1 MKFHITK
8 ILLPF
13 SLLTASI
20 APAVAQEVQLSP
32 NTIVVDSGSDLR
44 CRLDKGLR
52 ITKAGEPITARLVEP
67 VYIGTVLA
75 IPKGS
80 TIQGLVSSVSTAPWS
95 KRTGRL
101 LNGDFTPPRSA
112 NVTFDHLVLSDGN
125 SLPIRTD
132 TTVGVSGLKTAKYLP
147 KSQHSGVRGI
157 VKDAVRPVRE
167 PNKLQRLREA
177 ALRSLPYHPE
187 YLDQG
192 TIFDAVLLD
201 PITAPVP
208 VKSQADVDPPS
219 GENYL
224 RVRLLTPLKSQ
235 MIARGE
241 SIEAVVSQPYYNADH
256 FLLYPA
262 GTKLEGTVI
271 RAKSAGWMKRNGA
284 LLFSFHSVLT
294 RDGTTST
301 LRGTVIEV
309 EGAGYQALAIGQE
322 GDIKA
327 TTSLLTQLRAPLSLI
342 SPSTSLTDSTA
353 WSRAGNGEKG
363 FGLLGA
369 GAAQA
374 SAVTAAGFGY
384 YGAAMQIYK
393 VFIAKG
399 SNVDLPTYTPI
410 FLRVNEELQSSS
422 LESVATRA
430 VAEDLDAKIETLLN
444 TTTRR

>member
-1 MKFHITK
+1 
-8 ILLPF
+8 
-13 SLLTASI
+13 
-20 APAVAQEVQLSP
+20 
-32 NTIVVDSGSDLR
+32 
-44 CRLDKGLR
+44 
-52 ITKAGEPITARLVEP
+52 
-67 VYIGTVLA
+67 
-75 IPKGS
+75 
-80 TIQGLVSSVSTAPWS
+80 
-95 KRTGRL
+95 
-101 LNGDFTPPRSA
+101 
-112 NVTFDHLVLSDGN
+112 
-125 SLPIRTD
+125 
-132 TTVGVSGLKTAKYLP
+132 
-147 KSQHSGVRGI
+147 
-157 VKDAVRPVRE
+157 
-167 PNKLQRLREA
+167 
-177 ALRSLPYHPE
+177 
-187 YLDQG
+187 
-192 TIFDAVLLD
+192 
-201 PITAPVP
+201 
-208 VKSQADVDPPS
+208 
-219 GENYL
+219 
-224 RVRLLTPLKSQ
+224 
-235 MIARGE
+235 
-241 SIEAVVSQPYYNADH
+241 
-256 FLLYPA
+256 
-262 GTKLEGTVI
+262 
-271 RAKSAGWMKRNGA
+271 MKRNGA